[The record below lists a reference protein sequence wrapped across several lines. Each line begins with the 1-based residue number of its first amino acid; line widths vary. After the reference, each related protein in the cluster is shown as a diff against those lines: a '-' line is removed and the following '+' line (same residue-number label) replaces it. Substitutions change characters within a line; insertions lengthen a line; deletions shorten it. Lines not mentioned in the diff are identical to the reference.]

1 MPSLSRKVGFIGAAI
16 AFGSLYLAAGA
27 PTPLLVELQDKW
39 AFGDDALTIAFAAYA
54 FALVAAML
62 IVGSL
67 SDYVGRRPVLIAFMA
82 LEVIA
87 MVMFLLAGDVG
98 WVIAAR
104 AVQGFATGAAT
115 SAFTAEIVE
124 LSPAERPA
132 LGGVIGSTAPAG
144 GLALGALLTGAAV
157 QFAANPRSLTF
168 AVLTAVMA
176 GGTALACF
184 LPDTTPRRRG
194 ALRSLRPHLG
204 VPRAAAAE
212 FVAAIP
218 VQIAAWMLAGLFL
231 GLVPTVIRAV
241 FHHDSGLLNGATVFV
256 EPGTAAVAVLFLGR
270 RTPREATRIGCWAIA
285 AGTLIIVAGIS
296 TQLLALIWIGGVVGG
311 VGFGGALSGGIRT
324 LARLVNADERAG
336 LFAAFYLVAYLAFG
350 LPSVIAGQLAAH
362 SVSLKAIAT
371 GYGIIVV
378 VAALL
383 GSIAQA
389 RRSKLPIS
397 TFANA

>member
-1 MPSLSRKVGFIGAAI
+1 MPSLSRKAGFAGAAI
-16 AFGSLYLAAGA
+16 AFASLYLAAGA

-39 AFGDDALTIAFAAYA
+39 GFGDDALTIAFAAYA

-67 SDYVGRRPVLIAFMA
+67 SDYVGRRPVLVAFMA
-82 LEVIA
+82 LELIA

-98 WVIAAR
+98 WVTAAR

-124 LSPAERPA
+124 LSPVDRPA

-157 QFAANPRSLTF
+157 QFAANPHSLTF

-176 GGTALACF
+176 AGTALAFF
-184 LPDTTPRRRG
+184 LPDTTLRRPG
-194 ALRSLRPHLG
+194 ALRSLRPHLS
-204 VPRAAAAE
+204 VPRVAAAE
-212 FVAAIP
+212 YVAAIP

-231 GLVPTVIRAV
+231 GLVPTVMREV
-241 FHHDSGLLNGATVFV
+241 FHHDSGLLNGATACV
-256 EPGTAAVAVLFLGR
+256 EPATAAVAVLFLGR
-270 RTPREATRIGCWAIA
+270 RTPREASRIGCWAIA
-285 AGTLIIVAGIS
+285 AGTLVIVAGIS
-296 TQLLALIWIGGVVGG
+296 AQLLTLIWIGGVVGG

-324 LARLVNADERAG
+324 LASLVDVDERAG
-336 LFAAFYLVAYLAFG
+336 LFAALYLVAYLAFG

-371 GYGIIVV
+371 AYGVVVV